1 MKNITV
7 INFMGQRRYATI
19 ASLVILVISLTSLFY
34 KGLNLGLDFTGGTQI
49 ELHYEHQV
57 DIPSVREFIQNNGY
71 EDAIVVAFGSD
82 RDISIRTSVNI
93 NEDNSKLLV
102 QQLSSE
108 SQSGAIE
115 VRRIE
120 YVGPQI
126 GDELREDGGLG
137 MLAALLMVMLYVS
150 LRFQYKFSIGAVA
163 ALFHDVIITLGIFS
177 LFDWDFDLTVL
188 AAILAVVGYSLND
201 TIVIFDRIRE
211 NFREMRK
218 AETFDVVNLSL
229 TQTFNRTLIT
239 SLTTLLVL
247 FVLFFVGGETIHNF
261 ALGLIVGV
269 FVGTYSSI
277 YVASNILLSMHVEKE
292 DLMQKVVNPDEPYQK
307 MP

>member
-1 MKNITV
+1 MKNKTV
-7 INFMGQRRYATI
+7 INFMSQRRNATI
-19 ASLVILVISLTSLFY
+19 ASIILIIISLSSLYF
-34 KGLNLGLDFTGGTQI
+34 KGLSLGLDFTGGTQI
-49 ELHYEHQV
+49 ELHYDRAV
-57 DIPSVREFIQNNGY
+57 DLPATRELIQSNGY
-71 EDAIVVAFGSD
+71 DDAIVVAFGSD
-82 RDISIRTSVNI
+82 RDISIRTSINI

-102 QQLSSE
+102 KQLSDA

-137 MLAALLMVMLYVS
+137 MLTALLIVMLYVS

-163 ALFHDVIITLGIFS
+163 ALFHDVIITLGVFS
-177 LFDWDFDLTVL
+177 VFGWDFDLTVL

-218 AETFDVVNLSL
+218 TDTFDVVNQSL
-229 TQTFNRTLIT
+229 TQTFGRTLVT

-269 FVGTYSSI
+269 IIGTYSSI
-277 YVASNILLSMHVEKE
+277 YVASNILLTMHVEKE
-292 DLMQKVVNPDEPYQK
+292 DLMQKVVNPDEPYRK
-307 MP
+307 AP